1 MDAIIQPGFTFDV
14 LTRSKATGDI
24 TDCLRGAKNRVPR
37 EGLNDMATAY
47 FKSGAGPAALYIG
60 LWSGAHVPDGQET
73 AGSLLTLVTEV
84 TEYSQPSRLL
94 LELGA
99 VADGALSNAADLARF
114 DMLGSGTANG
124 AFISTT
130 QAKGAATG
138 KLLSVVRFP
147 NPRAFDSSV
156 YLELLAGFQFVS
168 LSL

>member
-1 MDAIIQPGFTFDV
+1 MYAIIQPGFTFDV
-14 LTRSKATGDI
+14 LTRSKATDGI
-24 TDCLRGAKNRVPR
+24 TDSLCGAKNRVPR
-37 EGLNDMATAY
+37 EGLNDMATY

-60 LWSGAHVPDGQET
+60 LWSGAHIPDGEET
-73 AGSLLTLVTEV
+73 AGNLLTLVTEV
-84 TEYSQPSRLL
+84 TEYSQSGRLL

-99 VADGALSNAADLARF
+99 VADGALSNAANLARF

-130 QAKGAATG
+130 QAKGTATG

>member
-1 MDAIIQPGFTFDV
+1 MNNIAPCGFTYDV
-14 LTRSKATGDI
+14 LTRSKYDGGIVDA
-24 TDCLRGAKNRVPR
+24 LRGQRNRIPR

-47 FKSGAGPAALYIG
+47 FKGGAGPAALYVG
-60 LWSGAHVPDGQET
+60 LWSGAHTPDGEET
-73 AGSLLTLVTEV
+73 ANTLLTLVNEV
-84 TEYSQPSRLL
+84 TDYSQAARLPL
-94 LELGA
+94 VLGN

-114 DMLGSGTANG
+114 DMLGSGTVNG

-138 KLLSVVRFP
+138 KIVSVVRFA
-147 NPRAFDSSV
+147 NPRPFDPSV